1 MIKKLKTKILAV
13 CITVVLIIAA
23 IPILSTKSNK
33 KQALPEYNLVVSI
46 DGVYLKGEMTLNYI
60 NTNDHSVNDLYFA
73 LYPNAFKS
81 EENIHNVAVS
91 DRINEAY
98 PNGFNEGY
106 IKIIDVSVNNKDVGY
121 SFEENEQ
128 ILKIDTGE
136 IKENKKSKIDI
147 IFEEKLPDSPM
158 RYGYGESTYN
168 FGNWYPVLCP
178 FENGEAVKLTYISNG
193 DPFYSECADYNVTIN
208 MAPEFRLATSGNI
221 LSKNTQNPTLT
232 QWQVSGKK
240 LRDFAF
246 VISTDF
252 NLKSSQ
258 IGNTLVYSYYL
269 NDDEM
274 GQHAL
279 EYAKAALLCFNRLF
293 GEYPYETLSVVA
305 ADFYIGGMEYPNM
318 VMIDKTLYTPVA
330 EEALEEVVVH
340 EIAHQWWYGVVGN
353 NETKEAWL
361 DEGLT
366 QYSVALY
373 IEEAYGNERYKS
385 YLRENEIYCKIVF
398 DIVKDVNGSVNKKI
412 DRSSNEFEHWLLYDA
427 LTYDVS
433 ALMFDNLRQNI
444 GNDNFFN
451 GIRHYYQNN
460 RFKISNKQKFI
471 SDMNSG
477 TGKDI
482 NAYIEPWLEG
492 NIYWG

>member
-13 CITVVLIIAA
+13 CIALVLIIAT
-23 IPILSTKSNK
+23 IPLLSKGNNK
-33 KQALPEYNLVVSI
+33 TQEIPEYNLTASI
-46 DGVYLKGEMTLNYI
+46 DGAYLKGEMKLNYI
-60 NTNDHSVNDLYFA
+60 NTNNHAVNELFFS

-106 IKIIDVSVNNKDVGY
+106 INIIDVMVNNKKAKF
-121 SFEENEQ
+121 SLEKSEQ
-128 ILKIDTGE
+128 ILMVETGE
-136 IKENKKSKIDI
+136 IKKNKKCTIEI
-147 IFEEKLPDSPM
+147 NFEEKLPDSPM
-158 RYGYGESTYN
+158 RYGYGSNTYN

-178 FENGEAVKLTYISNG
+178 YENGEAIKTTYISNG
-193 DPFYSECADYNVTIN
+193 DPFYSECADYYVTIN
-208 MAPEFRLATSGNI
+208 MAPEFRLASSGTI
-221 LSKNTQNPTLT
+221 LSKSTQNPTLT
-232 QWQVSGKK
+232 KWQIVGEK

-246 VISTDF
+246 VISADF
-252 NLKSSQ
+252 NLKSAQ
-258 IGNTLVYSYYL
+258 VGNTVVYSYYL
-269 NDDEM
+269 NNDEM
-274 GQHAL
+274 GQRAL
-279 EYAKAALLCFNRLF
+279 EYAKASLSCFNSLF

-305 ADFYIGGMEYPNM
+305 TDFYIGGMEYPNM

-330 EEALEEVVVH
+330 QEALEEVVVH

-398 DIVKDVNGSVNKKI
+398 DIVKESNGTVNKKI
-412 DRSSNEFEHWLLYDA
+412 DRASEEFEHWLLYDA

-433 ALMFDNLRQNI
+433 ALMFDSLRQNI
-444 GNDNFFN
+444 GNETFFK
-451 GIRHYYQNN
+451 GIRQYYENN
-460 RFKISNKQKFI
+460 KFKISSKDKFI
-471 SDMNSG
+471 SDMSSS